1 MCNLLIFA
9 KNPVFSS
16 IYCCNLSFLYISA
29 KSHVQNE
36 RYDKILSIVDHFYL
50 EVNARAEL

>member
-36 RYDKILSIVDHFYL
+36 SYDKILSIVDHFYL